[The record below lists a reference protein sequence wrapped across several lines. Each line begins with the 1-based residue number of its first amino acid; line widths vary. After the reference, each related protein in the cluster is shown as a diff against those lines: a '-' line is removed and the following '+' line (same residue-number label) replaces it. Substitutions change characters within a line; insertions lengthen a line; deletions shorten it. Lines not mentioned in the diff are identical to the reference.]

1 VSKRRDSNP
10 SPQSRGLGES
20 LYAKRSNDNRM
31 LSITAENGVE
41 IQYRLAPVSDC
52 QKKFKKVKN
61 GLKTCHF
68 SSAPRGCIV
77 LPCFSFESVNIR
89 PLQRK
94 IKFRNFLRQMDFWGQ
109 YVGPPS
115 KCSRKNVSR
124 RRDSNPSPQSR
135 GLGEGLYAQ
144 AFKR

>member
-1 VSKRRDSNP
+1 MKVSTP
-10 SPQSRGLGES
+10 
-20 LYAKRSNDNRM
+20 KRSNDNRM

-52 QKKFKKVKN
+52 HKKFKKVKN
-61 GLKTCHF
+61 GLKTHFF

-94 IKFRNFLRQMDFWGQ
+94 KKFPNFLRQMHFWGQ
-109 YVGPPS
+109 YVGPPP
-115 KCSRKNVSR
+115 KILPVFLTFWGT
-124 RRDSNPSPQSR
+124 PSPQNFFSKIGLRRSR
-135 GLGEGLYAQ
+135 AVTVSEVS
-144 AFKR
+144 